1 MIHEVKSWKFKECF
15 IAGDEPDEVEY
26 ITGFD
31 MSDDYISLTYRQ
43 FEIINVSPTIYK
55 HPSIFA
61 VKSKEYFIDN
71 TLRRERR

>member
-1 MIHEVKSWKFKECF
+1 MKSK
-15 IAGDEPDEVEY
+15 AGNLKNALLQEMSQTKLN
-26 ITGFD
+26 ITDFD

-55 HPSIFA
+55 HPSIFS

-71 TLRRERR
+71 TLRGWR